1 MIICKFITE
10 ISIRLVVDPAD
21 YRDSKVDYLMLSVK
35 AVVEVT
41 ETGQSW
47 VDEDRFI
54 LEKPEI
60 EITVKFIMSNHV
72 HLQYHVYTRNTDY
85 YSINP
90 INIFRLMTRF
100 MQEPLQKYPL
110 VLLILLTFH

>member
-1 MIICKFITE
+1 
-10 ISIRLVVDPAD
+10 
-21 YRDSKVDYLMLSVK
+21 MLSVK

-60 EITVKFIMSNHV
+60 EIKVRIIMSNHV
-72 HLQYHVYTRNTDY
+72 HLQFHV
-85 YSINP
+85 
-90 INIFRLMTRF
+90 
-100 MQEPLQKYPL
+100 
-110 VLLILLTFH
+110 

>member
-1 MIICKFITE
+1 
-10 ISIRLVVDPAD
+10 
-21 YRDSKVDYLMLSVK
+21 MLSVK

-60 EITVKFIMSNHV
+60 EITVKFIVS
-72 HLQYHVYTRNTDY
+72 
-85 YSINP
+85 
-90 INIFRLMTRF
+90 
-100 MQEPLQKYPL
+100 
-110 VLLILLTFH
+110 

>member
-1 MIICKFITE
+1 
-10 ISIRLVVDPAD
+10 
-21 YRDSKVDYLMLSVK
+21 MLSVK

-60 EITVKFIMSNHV
+60 EIKVRIIMSNHV
-72 HLQYHVYTRNTDY
+72 HLQFHVYDAKNRAQYLTHPMF
-85 YSINP
+85 YSG
-90 INIFRLMTRF
+90 
-100 MQEPLQKYPL
+100 
-110 VLLILLTFH
+110 